1 MTRNTPPP
9 QPTALTEAL
18 AARYGAGLVPNP
30 PEDLPAAAAQ
40 ILHQILSHR
49 TWRAFR
55 PDPLPEGALELAIAA
70 AQSAAT
76 SSNLQSWS
84 VIAVRDAALKAR
96 LNAIAG
102 DQPHVAQ
109 APVLL
114 VFLADLNRPRRV
126 TEAVGGKAE
135 ALEYLESLVVG
146 IVDAALAAQNAVL
159 AFEAQGIGSSYIGSL
174 RNDAHQVA
182 ELLGLPPEVSPVFG
196 LAVGLP
202 DATHPAQVKPRL
214 PQTAVF
220 FSERYDPAAALAPVA
235 EYDTTLRAFQAR
247 VGQLELGWSRTVAE
261 RLRGPEALHGRENLR
276 DFLRNLGFRLK

>member
-1 MTRNTPPP
+1 MTRNTPLP

-49 TWRAFR
+49 TWRSFR
-55 PDPLPEGALELAIAA
+55 PDPLPAGAVELAIAA

-84 VIAVRDAALKAR
+84 VIAVRDATLKAR

-126 TEAVGGKAE
+126 TEAAGGKAE

-182 ELLGLPPEVSPVFG
+182 ELLGLPPEVAPVFG

-202 DATHPAQVKPRL
+202 DDARPAQVKPRL
-214 PQTAVF
+214 PQAAVF

-235 EYDTTLRAFQAR
+235 EYDTTLRAFQSR
-247 VGQLELGWSRTVAE
+247 VGQLEVGWSRTVAE
-261 RLRGPEALHGRENLR
+261 RLRGPEALRGRENLR